1 MEERLKERL
10 VGATVLV
17 LLAVVFVPMLL
28 DVPQE
33 EREGP
38 PANPIPER
46 PRGGFTT
53 KTISLGEPE
62 TPRLDAA
69 IEREHRRH
77 AQEVSAAP
85 RDSVETPATASAS
98 TTRDETSSASAAQES
113 ATAAQESASAA
124 QESVAAAQESASAAQ
139 ESASAAQE
147 PVAATQESAAAPQE
161 SAAAPQESAAETAG
175 TAPDGWAVQLGS
187 FSVPKNALAL
197 RDRLRAKGYT
207 AFIESGFT
215 ATGGVSRVFVG
226 PVLDRGRAES
236 SMAKLRR
243 EMQLEGIVV
252 RYPGG

>member
-1 MEERLKERL
+1 MEERFKERL

-28 DVPQE
+28 DAPRE
-33 EREGP
+33 EREALP
-38 PANPIPER
+38 DPIPER

-53 KTISLGEPE
+53 KTITLGEPE
-62 TPRLDAA
+62 TPRLDAE

-77 AQEVSAAP
+77 AQEAAAAP
-85 RDSVETPATASAS
+85 RDSAGTPATAPAS
-98 TTRDETSSASAAQES
+98 TTRDETSP
-113 ATAAQESASAA
+113 
-124 QESVAAAQESASAAQ
+124 AAA
-139 ESASAAQE
+139 
-147 PVAATQESAAAPQE
+147 PQESAAAAQE
-161 SAAAPQESAAETAG
+161 SAAAPQESAAEAAG

-187 FSVPKNALAL
+187 FTVSKNALAL

-215 ATGGVSRVFVG
+215 ATGAVSRVFVG
-226 PVLDRGRAES
+226 PELDRGRAES

>member
-28 DVPQE
+28 DVPRE

-38 PANPIPER
+38 PDAIPER

-53 KTISLGEPE
+53 KTIRLGEPQ
-62 TPRLDAA
+62 TPRLDAE

-77 AQEVSAAP
+77 AQEVADAP
-85 RDSVETPATASAS
+85 RGSAGTPATASGS
-98 TTRDETSSASAAQES
+98 TIRNETSPV
-113 ATAAQESASAA
+113 TAPQGPA
-124 QESVAAAQESASAAQ
+124 AAAQESAAEAAG
-139 ESASAAQE
+139 A
-147 PVAATQESAAAPQE
+147 
-161 SAAAPQESAAETAG
+161 
-175 TAPDGWAVQLGS
+175 APDGWAVQLGS

-215 ATGGVSRVFVG
+215 AAGEVSRVFVG

>member
-28 DVPQE
+28 DVPWK
-33 EREGP
+33 EGEGTP
-38 PANPIPER
+38 DAIPER

-62 TPRLDAA
+62 TPRLDAE

-77 AQEVSAAP
+77 AQEATDAP
-85 RDSVETPATASAS
+85 RDSTGTSAAASAT
-98 TTRDETSSASAAQES
+98 TTRNGTSL
-113 ATAAQESASAA
+113 
-124 QESVAAAQESASAAQ
+124 
-139 ESASAAQE
+139 
-147 PVAATQESAAAPQE
+147 AAAPQE
-161 SAAAPQESAAETAG
+161 PAAARESAAEAAG
-175 TAPDGWAVQLGS
+175 TAPGGWAVQLGS

-197 RDRLRAKGYT
+197 RDRLRSKGYA

-215 ATGGVSRVFVG
+215 AEGEVSRVFVG

-243 EMQLEGIVV
+243 EMQIEGIVV

>member
-1 MEERLKERL
+1 MEERFKERL

-28 DVPQE
+28 DVPRE
-33 EREGP
+33 EREAP
-38 PANPIPER
+38 PEPIPER

-53 KTISLGEPE
+53 KTITLGEPE
-62 TPRLDAA
+62 TPRLDAE

-77 AQEVSAAP
+77 AQEAAAAP
-85 RDSVETPATASAS
+85 RDSAGTPATASAS
-98 TTRDETSSASAAQES
+98 ATRDETS
-113 ATAAQESASAA
+113 
-124 QESVAAAQESASAAQ
+124 
-139 ESASAAQE
+139 
-147 PVAATQESAAAPQE
+147 PAAAPQE
-161 SAAAPQESAAETAG
+161 SAAAAQESAPAPQESAAAAQESAAEAAG
-175 TAPDGWAVQLGS
+175 TAPGGWAVQLGS

-215 ATGGVSRVFVG
+215 ATGAVSRVFVG
-226 PVLDRGRAES
+226 PELDRGRAEA

>member
-28 DVPQE
+28 DAPRE
-33 EREGP
+33 EREGSP
-38 PANPIPER
+38 DAIPER

-53 KTISLGEPE
+53 KTINLGEPR
-62 TPRLDAA
+62 TPRLDAE

-77 AQEVSAAP
+77 AQEVADAPPDSAG
-85 RDSVETPATASAS
+85 TPATASDS
-98 TTRDETSSASAAQES
+98 TTRSETS
-113 ATAAQESASAA
+113 
-124 QESVAAAQESASAAQ
+124 
-139 ESASAAQE
+139 
-147 PVAATQESAAAPQE
+147 PAAAPQE
-161 SAAAPQESAAETAG
+161 PAAAPREPATEAAG

-197 RDRLRAKGYT
+197 RDRLRSKGYT

-215 ATGGVSRVFVG
+215 TAGEVSRVFVG

-243 EMQLEGIVV
+243 EMRLEGIVV

>member
-1 MEERLKERL
+1 MEERFKERL

-28 DVPQE
+28 DAPRE
-33 EREGP
+33 EREALP
-38 PANPIPER
+38 DPIPER

-53 KTISLGEPE
+53 KTITLGEPE
-62 TPRLDAA
+62 TPRLDAE

-77 AQEVSAAP
+77 AQEAAAAP
-85 RDSVETPATASAS
+85 RDSAGTPATAPAS
-98 TTRDETSSASAAQES
+98 TTRDETSP
-113 ATAAQESASAA
+113 
-124 QESVAAAQESASAAQ
+124 AAAA
-139 ESASAAQE
+139 
-147 PVAATQESAAAPQE
+147 QE
-161 SAAAPQESAAETAG
+161 SAAAPQESAAEAAG

-187 FSVPKNALAL
+187 FTVSKNALAL

-215 ATGGVSRVFVG
+215 ATGAVSRVFVG
-226 PVLDRGRAES
+226 PELDRGRAES

>member
-1 MEERLKERL
+1 MEERFKERL

-28 DVPQE
+28 DVPRE
-33 EREGP
+33 EREAP
-38 PANPIPER
+38 PEPIPER

-53 KTISLGEPE
+53 KTITLGEPE
-62 TPRLDAA
+62 TPRLDAE

-77 AQEVSAAP
+77 AQEAATAP
-85 RDSVETPATASAS
+85 RDSAGTPATASAS
-98 TTRDETSSASAAQES
+98 ATRDETSPAAAPQESVAAPQES
-113 ATAAQESASAA
+113 ATAAQKSA
-124 QESVAAAQESASAAQ
+124 
-139 ESASAAQE
+139 
-147 PVAATQESAAAPQE
+147 PAPQE
-161 SAAAPQESAAETAG
+161 SAAAAQESAAEAAG
-175 TAPDGWAVQLGS
+175 TAPGGWAVQLGS

-215 ATGGVSRVFVG
+215 ATGAVSRVFVG
-226 PVLDRGRAES
+226 PELDRGRAEA

>member
-28 DVPQE
+28 DVPRE
-33 EREGP
+33 EREDP
-38 PANPIPER
+38 PDAIPER

-53 KTISLGEPE
+53 KTISLGEPQ
-62 TPRLDAA
+62 TPRLDAE

-77 AQEVSAAP
+77 AQEVADAP
-85 RDSVETPATASAS
+85 RGSAGTPATASDS
-98 TTRDETSSASAAQES
+98 TIRNETSP
-113 ATAAQESASAA
+113 ATAPQGP
-124 QESVAAAQESASAAQ
+124 AAAQESA
-139 ESASAAQE
+139 
-147 PVAATQESAAAPQE
+147 
-161 SAAAPQESAAETAG
+161 AEVDGA
-175 TAPDGWAVQLGS
+175 APDGWAVQLGS
-187 FSVPKNALAL
+187 FSVPNNALAL

-215 ATGGVSRVFVG
+215 AAGEVSRVFVG

>member
-1 MEERLKERL
+1 MEERFKERL

-28 DVPQE
+28 DVPRE

-38 PANPIPER
+38 PEPIPER

-53 KTISLGEPE
+53 KTITLGEPE
-62 TPRLDAA
+62 TPRLDAE

-77 AQEVSAAP
+77 AQEAAAAP
-85 RDSVETPATASAS
+85 RDSAGTPATASAS
-98 TTRDETSSASAAQES
+98 TTRDETS
-113 ATAAQESASAA
+113 
-124 QESVAAAQESASAAQ
+124 
-139 ESASAAQE
+139 
-147 PVAATQESAAAPQE
+147 PAAAPQE
-161 SAAAPQESAAETAG
+161 SAAAPQESAAEAAG
-175 TAPDGWAVQLGS
+175 TAPGGWAVQLGS

-197 RDRLRAKGYT
+197 RGRLRAKGYT

-215 ATGGVSRVFVG
+215 ATGAVSRVFVG
-226 PVLDRGRAES
+226 PELDRGRAEA

>member
-1 MEERLKERL
+1 MEERFKERL

-28 DVPQE
+28 DVPRE
-33 EREGP
+33 EREAP
-38 PANPIPER
+38 PEPIPER

-53 KTISLGEPE
+53 KTITLGEPE
-62 TPRLDAA
+62 TPRLDAE

-77 AQEVSAAP
+77 AQEAAAAP
-85 RDSVETPATASAS
+85 RDSAGTPATASAS
-98 TTRDETSSASAAQES
+98 ATRDETS
-113 ATAAQESASAA
+113 
-124 QESVAAAQESASAAQ
+124 
-139 ESASAAQE
+139 
-147 PVAATQESAAAPQE
+147 PAAAPQE
-161 SAAAPQESAAETAG
+161 SAAAAQESAPAPQESAAAAQESAAEAAG
-175 TAPDGWAVQLGS
+175 TAPGGWAVQLGS
-187 FSVPKNALAL
+187 FSVSKNALAL

-215 ATGGVSRVFVG
+215 ATGAVSRVFVG
-226 PVLDRGRAES
+226 PELDRGRAEA

>member
-28 DVPQE
+28 DVPRK

-53 KTISLGEPE
+53 KTIPLGELE
-62 TPRLDAA
+62 TPRLDAE

-77 AQEVSAAP
+77 AQGASAAP
-85 RDSVETPATASAS
+85 RDSAGTPATASAS
-98 TTRDETSSASAAQES
+98 AARDETSPAAAAQDS
-113 ATAAQESASAA
+113 A
-124 QESVAAAQESASAAQ
+124 AAAQESTAAAQ
-139 ESASAAQE
+139 ESTAA
-147 PVAATQESAAAPQE
+147 VQESTAAPQE
-161 SAAAPQESAAETAG
+161 SAAAPQDSAAEAAG

-215 ATGGVSRVFVG
+215 ATGEVSRVFVG

>member
-1 MEERLKERL
+1 MEERFKERL

-28 DVPQE
+28 DAPRE
-33 EREGP
+33 EREALP
-38 PANPIPER
+38 DPIPER

-53 KTISLGEPE
+53 KTITLGEPE
-62 TPRLDAA
+62 TPRLDAE

-77 AQEVSAAP
+77 AQEAAAAP
-85 RDSVETPATASAS
+85 RDSAGTPATAPAS
-98 TTRDETSSASAAQES
+98 TTPDETS
-113 ATAAQESASAA
+113 
-124 QESVAAAQESASAAQ
+124 
-139 ESASAAQE
+139 
-147 PVAATQESAAAPQE
+147 PAAAPQE
-161 SAAAPQESAAETAG
+161 SAAAAQESAAEAAG

-187 FSVPKNALAL
+187 FTVSKNAFAL

-215 ATGGVSRVFVG
+215 ATGAVSRVFVG
-226 PVLDRGRAES
+226 PELDRGRAES

>member
-28 DVPQE
+28 DVPWK
-33 EREGP
+33 EGEGTP
-38 PANPIPER
+38 DAIPER

-62 TPRLDAA
+62 TPRLDAE

-77 AQEVSAAP
+77 AQEATDAP
-85 RDSVETPATASAS
+85 RDSTGTSATASAT
-98 TTRDETSSASAAQES
+98 TTRNETSL
-113 ATAAQESASAA
+113 
-124 QESVAAAQESASAAQ
+124 AAAP
-139 ESASAAQE
+139 QE
-147 PVAATQESAAAPQE
+147 PAVAPQE
-161 SAAAPQESAAETAG
+161 SAAASQEPAAARESAAEAAG
-175 TAPDGWAVQLGS
+175 TAPGGWAVQLGS

-197 RDRLRAKGYT
+197 RDRLRSKGYA

-215 ATGGVSRVFVG
+215 AEGEVSRVFVG
-226 PVLDRGRAES
+226 PVLERGRAES

-243 EMQLEGIVV
+243 EMQIEGIVV

>member
-1 MEERLKERL
+1 MEERFKERL

-28 DVPQE
+28 DAPRE
-33 EREGP
+33 EREALP
-38 PANPIPER
+38 DPIPER

-53 KTISLGEPE
+53 KTITLGEPE
-62 TPRLDAA
+62 TPRLDAE

-77 AQEVSAAP
+77 AQEAAAAP
-85 RDSVETPATASAS
+85 RDSAGTPATAPAS
-98 TTRDETSSASAAQES
+98 TARDETSPAAAPRES
-113 ATAAQESASAA
+113 A
-124 QESVAAAQESASAAQ
+124 AAAQESA
-139 ESASAAQE
+139 
-147 PVAATQESAAAPQE
+147 AAAQE
-161 SAAAPQESAAETAG
+161 SAAAPQESAAEAAG

-187 FSVPKNALAL
+187 FTVSKNALAL

-215 ATGGVSRVFVG
+215 ATGAVSRVFVG
-226 PVLDRGRAES
+226 PELDRGRAES

>member
-28 DVPQE
+28 DVPQQ

-77 AQEVSAAP
+77 AQEVSTAP
-85 RDSVETPATASAS
+85 RDTVETPATASAS

-113 ATAAQESASAA
+113 ATAAQES
-124 QESVAAAQESASAAQ
+124 VAAAQ

-147 PVAATQESAAAPQE
+147 PVAAAQE
-161 SAAAPQESAAETAG
+161 SAAAPQESAAEAAG

>member
-1 MEERLKERL
+1 MEERFKERL

-28 DVPQE
+28 DVPRE

-38 PANPIPER
+38 PEPIPER

-53 KTISLGEPE
+53 KTITLGEPE
-62 TPRLDAA
+62 TPRLDAE

-77 AQEVSAAP
+77 AQEAAAAP
-85 RDSVETPATASAS
+85 RDSAGTPATTSA
-98 TTRDETSSASAAQES
+98 TRDETS
-113 ATAAQESASAA
+113 
-124 QESVAAAQESASAAQ
+124 
-139 ESASAAQE
+139 
-147 PVAATQESAAAPQE
+147 PAAAPQE
-161 SAAAPQESAAETAG
+161 SAPAPQESAAAAQESAAEAAG
-175 TAPDGWAVQLGS
+175 TAPGGWAVQLGS
-187 FSVPKNALAL
+187 FSVSKNALAL
-197 RDRLRAKGYT
+197 RDRLRAEGYT

-215 ATGGVSRVFVG
+215 ATGAVSRVFVG
-226 PVLDRGRAES
+226 PELDRGRAEA

>member
-1 MEERLKERL
+1 MEERFKERL

-28 DVPQE
+28 DVPRE

-38 PANPIPER
+38 PEPIPER

-53 KTISLGEPE
+53 KTITLGEPE
-62 TPRLDAA
+62 TPRLDAE

-77 AQEVSAAP
+77 AQEAAAAP
-85 RDSVETPATASAS
+85 RDSAGTPATASAS
-98 TTRDETSSASAAQES
+98 ATRDETSPAAAPQES
-113 ATAAQESASAA
+113 A
-124 QESVAAAQESASAAQ
+124 AAA
-139 ESASAAQE
+139 
-147 PVAATQESAAAPQE
+147 QESAAAPQE
-161 SAAAPQESAAETAG
+161 SAPAPQESAAEAAG
-175 TAPDGWAVQLGS
+175 TAPGGWAVQLGS

-215 ATGGVSRVFVG
+215 ATGAVSRVFVG
-226 PVLDRGRAES
+226 PELDRGRAEA